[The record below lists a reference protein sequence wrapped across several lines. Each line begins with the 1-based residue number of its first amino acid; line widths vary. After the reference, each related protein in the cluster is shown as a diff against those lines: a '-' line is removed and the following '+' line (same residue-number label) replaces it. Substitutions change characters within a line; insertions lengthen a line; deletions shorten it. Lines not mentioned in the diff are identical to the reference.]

1 MKAKVLIPIQRLEGV
16 QIFIPSFWASKPN
29 SFFFEVR
36 SHWEGNSHRSAKEC
50 IRDLIWWRR
59 LKKRSRKTELLISFL
74 LHIHRK
80 RRIKPIISDYFIRR
94 DSWLNYDWTIWRR
107 GRVRSY
113 ISRERGVQVQ
123 TESLSSC
130 KRVLSKGAK
139 AQRVGVGLLSS
150 HYLIFM
156 GRYFLHRRKEE
167 ERNFPQRALCSWV
180 GVRKV
185 TERSENSL
193 QVYSLRPR

>member
-123 TESLSSC
+123 TYG
-130 KRVLSKGAK
+130 RVLALVRESKGSKNDRKSWSWITIISLFSWEGIFFIEEKKKKGSAFPS
-139 AQRVGVGLLSS
+139 RRGLGVG
-150 HYLIFM
+150 
-156 GRYFLHRRKEE
+156 
-167 ERNFPQRALCSWV
+167 FPSQRFV
-180 GVRKV
+180 
-185 TERSENSL
+185 
-193 QVYSLRPR
+193 